1 MGKEEKKLK
10 MAKEAATAEF
20 ERIVDAFGFNV
31 SMESTKRI
39 VNMDIN
45 NIPMSI
51 QQEVVDSAS
60 VVEKIMKGVISFD
73 EEKTEIVYKLKNE
86 IKTGENGA
94 VKTKEF
100 RFGVFTRSRQLNSGV
115 ELNKCNFST
124 LPDKDQTKLLMAL
137 TGVSNEAIFGYLSV
151 PEYNDL
157 RMLGGY
163 FFQ

>member
-1 MGKEEKKLK
+1 MGKDEKKLK
-10 MAKEAATAEF
+10 LAKEAATAEF

-51 QQEVVDSAS
+51 QQEIVDSAA

-73 EEKTEIVYKLKNE
+73 EEKTEIVYKLKTE

-100 RFGVFTRSRQLNSGV
+100 RFGIFTRSRQLSCGV

-124 LPDKDQTKLLMAL
+124 LPDQDQTKLLMAL
-137 TGVSNEAIFGYLSV
+137 TGVSDTQIFGALSI
-151 PEYNDL
+151 PQYNDL
-157 RMLGGY
+157 RMIGGY
-163 FFQ
+163 FLF

>member
-20 ERIVDAFGFNV
+20 EAIVDAFGFNV
-31 SMESTKRI
+31 SMETTKRI
-39 VNMDIN
+39 VSMDIN

-51 QQEVVDSAS
+51 QQEIVDSAA

-94 VKTKEF
+94 VRTKEF
-100 RFGVFTRSRQLNSGV
+100 RFGVFTRSSQLSCGV

-124 LPDKDQTKLLMAL
+124 LPDQDQTKLLMAL
-137 TGVSNEAIFGYLSV
+137 TGVSDEGIFGELSI
-151 PEYNDL
+151 PQYQDL
-157 RMLGGY
+157 KMVGAY

>member
-51 QQEVVDSAS
+51 QQEIVDSAA
-60 VVEKIMKGVISFD
+60 VVEKIMKGTISFD

-94 VKTKEF
+94 VRTKEF
-100 RFGVFTRSRQLNSGV
+100 RFGVFTRNRQIACGV

-124 LPDKDQTKLLMAL
+124 LPDGDQTKLLMSL
-137 TGVSNEAIFGYLSV
+137 TGVSDEGIFGELSV
-151 PEYNDL
+151 PQFNDL

-163 FFQ
+163 FLF